1 MIEQLFCF
9 MINKK
14 RKVVRNENY
23 RIIIINSIDLNP
35 QISNKEEAIDHLVN
49 LLDQSGKL
57 NDKEI
62 YKESVLNREKQST
75 TGIGDGVAIPHGQ
88 SEGVKTAGLSA
99 MVVKEG
105 LDFKSLDGQPT
116 YLFFMIGAPK
126 DSEGAH
132 LQALAQLSTLLMEED
147 FRNALINASSKEEFL
162 QLIDAKENK
171 KEEVKE
177 IVHPAVLAVTA
188 CPTGIAHTF
197 MAAKALQQAGEA
209 LNISIKVET
218 NGQEGVKNQLTQEDI
233 EHCKAIIV
241 AADKK
246 VEMAR
251 FEGKKVIQ
259 VPVRDG
265 ISKAQELV
273 EKANNGDGEIYH
285 HEEKKEKQ
293 NIIRLFY
300 KHLMNGI
307 SHALPFLV
315 TSGVL
320 YGILYL
326 FKDQV
331 LTNQLLILTSNVQ
344 QLISIM
350 IIPIISAYIA
360 DSIADRP
367 GMLSGFAGGLIVCQ
381 GISIT
386 SISTSSP
393 SLLAGII
400 AGFLAGFVSLMLRK
414 LFSYLPQCL
423 KGIEASLFHP
433 IISTIIVTLLMFYL
447 NSYLYIGH
455 TYILNYVSLV
465 ESQMSTKVLFGF
477 VLGMMM
483 AIDNGGPINKTAYV
497 FSIGMLMSYDYYPM
511 AAVMAGGMIP
521 PFVIALTA
529 TLFKDRFEVR
539 NDALMNYINGISF
552 ISEGAIPFIQKESQV
567 ILPAC
572 CLSAGLAGALSMYFN
587 CSIASPH
594 GGLFLIWMVQNPIS
608 YLSLIVCSTLVGTI
622 LLILFTKLKKE
633 S

>member
-1 MIEQLFCF
+1 MKITELLD
-9 MINKK
+9 
-14 RKVVRNENY
+14 
-23 RIIIINSIDLNP
+23 INSIDLNP

-344 QLISIM
+344 QLISII

>member
-1 MIEQLFCF
+1 MKITELLD
-9 MINKK
+9 ID
-14 RKVVRNENY
+14 
-23 RIIIINSIDLNP
+23 SIDLSP
-35 QISNKEEAIDHLVN
+35 QATDKEEAIYHLID

-57 NDKEI
+57 NNKEL
-62 YKESVLNREKQST
+62 YKESVLNREAQST

-88 SEGVKTAGLSA
+88 SEGVQTAGLSA

-105 LDFKSLDGQPT
+105 LDFKSLDGKPT

-126 DSEGAH
+126 DSGGAH
-132 LQALAQLSTLLMEED
+132 LQALAQLSTLLMDED
-147 FRNALINASSKEEFL
+147 FRNSLIHASSKEEFL
-162 QLIDAKENK
+162 KLIDEKENV

-177 IVHPAVLAVTA
+177 VTHPAVLAVTA

-209 LNISIKVET
+209 LNVSIKVET

-331 LTNQLLILTSNVQ
+331 LTNQLLTLTSNVQ

>member
-1 MIEQLFCF
+1 MKITELLD
-9 MINKK
+9 
-14 RKVVRNENY
+14 
-23 RIIIINSIDLNP
+23 INSIDLNP

-62 YKESVLNREKQST
+62 YKESVLNREAQST

-587 CSIASPH
+587 CSIVSPH

>member
-1 MIEQLFCF
+1 MKITELLD
-9 MINKK
+9 
-14 RKVVRNENY
+14 
-23 RIIIINSIDLNP
+23 INSIDLNT

-62 YKESVLNREKQST
+62 YKESVLNREAQST

-88 SEGVKTAGLSA
+88 SEGVETAGLSA

-126 DSEGAH
+126 DSGGAH

-331 LTNQLLILTSNVQ
+331 LTNQLLTLTSNVQ

>member
-1 MIEQLFCF
+1 MKITELLD
-9 MINKK
+9 
-14 RKVVRNENY
+14 
-23 RIIIINSIDLNP
+23 INSIDLNP

-62 YKESVLNREKQST
+62 YKESVLNREAQST

-197 MAAKALQQAGEA
+197 MAAKALQQAGEV

>member
-1 MIEQLFCF
+1 MKITELLD
-9 MINKK
+9 
-14 RKVVRNENY
+14 
-23 RIIIINSIDLNP
+23 INSIDLNP

-62 YKESVLNREKQST
+62 YKESVLNREAQST

-88 SEGVKTAGLSA
+88 SEGVETAGLSA

-126 DSEGAH
+126 DSGGAH

-539 NDALMNYINGISF
+539 KDALMNYINGISF
-552 ISEGAIPFIQKESQV
+552 ISEGAIPFIQKESQI

-622 LLILFTKLKKE
+622 LLILFTKIKKE

>member
-1 MIEQLFCF
+1 MKITELLD
-9 MINKK
+9 
-14 RKVVRNENY
+14 
-23 RIIIINSIDLNP
+23 INSIDLNP

-62 YKESVLNREKQST
+62 YKESVLNREAQST

-552 ISEGAIPFIQKESQV
+552 ISEGAIPFIQKESQI
-567 ILPAC
+567 ILPDC

>member
-1 MIEQLFCF
+1 MKITELLD
-9 MINKK
+9 
-14 RKVVRNENY
+14 
-23 RIIIINSIDLNP
+23 INSIDLNP

-62 YKESVLNREKQST
+62 YKESVLNREAQST

-539 NDALMNYINGISF
+539 KDALMNYINGISF
-552 ISEGAIPFIQKESQV
+552 ISEGAIPFIQKESQI

-622 LLILFTKLKKE
+622 LLILFTKIKKE

>member
-1 MIEQLFCF
+1 MKITELLD
-9 MINKK
+9 
-14 RKVVRNENY
+14 
-23 RIIIINSIDLNP
+23 INSIDLNP

-88 SEGVKTAGLSA
+88 SEGVETAGLSA

>member
-1 MIEQLFCF
+1 MKITELLD
-9 MINKK
+9 
-14 RKVVRNENY
+14 
-23 RIIIINSIDLNP
+23 INSIDLNP

-62 YKESVLNREKQST
+62 YKESVLNREAQST

-88 SEGVKTAGLSA
+88 SEGVETAGLSA

-126 DSEGAH
+126 DSGGAH

-251 FEGKKVIQ
+251 FEDKKVIQ

-497 FSIGMLMSYDYYPM
+497 FGIGMLISYDYYPM

-539 NDALMNYINGISF
+539 KDALMNYINGISF
-552 ISEGAIPFIQKESQV
+552 ISEGAIPFIQKESQI

-622 LLILFTKLKKE
+622 LLILFTKIKKE

>member
-1 MIEQLFCF
+1 MKITELLD
-9 MINKK
+9 
-14 RKVVRNENY
+14 
-23 RIIIINSIDLNP
+23 INSIDLNP

-197 MAAKALQQAGEA
+197 MAAKALEQAGKK

>member
-1 MIEQLFCF
+1 MKITELLD
-9 MINKK
+9 
-14 RKVVRNENY
+14 
-23 RIIIINSIDLNP
+23 INSIDLNP

-62 YKESVLNREKQST
+62 YKESVLNREAQST

-88 SEGVKTAGLSA
+88 SEGVETAGLSA

-331 LTNQLLILTSNVQ
+331 LTNQLLTLTSNVQ

-497 FSIGMLMSYDYYPM
+497 FSIGMLISYDYYPM

-539 NDALMNYINGISF
+539 KDALMNYINGISF
-552 ISEGAIPFIQKESQV
+552 ISEGAIPFIQKESQI

>member
-1 MIEQLFCF
+1 MKITELLD
-9 MINKK
+9 
-14 RKVVRNENY
+14 
-23 RIIIINSIDLNP
+23 INSIDLNP

-88 SEGVKTAGLSA
+88 SEGVQTAGLSA

-126 DSEGAH
+126 DSGGAH

-147 FRNALINASSKEEFL
+147 FRNSLIHASSKEEFL

-197 MAAKALQQAGEA
+197 MAAKALQQAGKA

-433 IISTIIVTLLMFYL
+433 IISTIIVALLMFYL

-465 ESQMSTKVLFGF
+465 ESQMSTNVLFGF

-539 NDALMNYINGISF
+539 KDALMNYINGISF
-552 ISEGAIPFIQKESQV
+552 ISEGAIPFIQKESQI

-594 GGLFLIWMVQNPIS
+594 GGLFLIWMIQNPIS
-608 YLSLIVCSTLVGTI
+608 YLSLIVCSTCVGTI

>member
-1 MIEQLFCF
+1 MKITELLD
-9 MINKK
+9 
-14 RKVVRNENY
+14 
-23 RIIIINSIDLNP
+23 INSIDLNP

-386 SISTSSP
+386 SISTNSP

-433 IISTIIVTLLMFYL
+433 IISTIIITLLMFYL

>member
-1 MIEQLFCF
+1 MKITELLD
-9 MINKK
+9 
-14 RKVVRNENY
+14 
-23 RIIIINSIDLNP
+23 INSIDLNT

-62 YKESVLNREKQST
+62 YKESVLNREAQST

-497 FSIGMLMSYDYYPM
+497 FGIGMLISYDYYPM

-539 NDALMNYINGISF
+539 KDALMNYINGISF
-552 ISEGAIPFIQKESQV
+552 ISEGAIPFIQKESQI

-622 LLILFTKLKKE
+622 LLILFTKIKKE

>member
-1 MIEQLFCF
+1 MKITELLD
-9 MINKK
+9 
-14 RKVVRNENY
+14 
-23 RIIIINSIDLNP
+23 INSIDLNP

-594 GGLFLIWMVQNPIS
+594 GGLFLIWMVQNQIS

>member
-1 MIEQLFCF
+1 MKITELLD
-9 MINKK
+9 
-14 RKVVRNENY
+14 
-23 RIIIINSIDLNP
+23 INSIDLNP

-433 IISTIIVTLLMFYL
+433 LISTIIVTLLMFYL

-529 TLFKDRFEVR
+529 TLSKNRFSNR
-539 NDALMNYINGISF
+539 KDALMNYINGISF

>member
-1 MIEQLFCF
+1 MKITELLD
-9 MINKK
+9 ID
-14 RKVVRNENY
+14 
-23 RIIIINSIDLNP
+23 SIDLSP
-35 QISNKEEAIDHLVN
+35 QVTDKEEAIYHLID

-57 NDKEI
+57 NNKEL
-62 YKESVLNREKQST
+62 YKESVLNREKQTT

-88 SEGVKTAGLSA
+88 SEGVQTAGLSA

-105 LDFKSLDGQPT
+105 LDFKSLDGKPT

-126 DSEGAH
+126 DSGGAH
-132 LQALAQLSTLLMEED
+132 LQALAQLSTLLMDED
-147 FRNALINASSKEEFL
+147 FRNSLIHASSKEEFL
-162 QLIDAKENK
+162 KLIDEKENV

-177 IVHPAVLAVTA
+177 VTHPAVLAVTA

-209 LNISIKVET
+209 LNVSIKVET

-259 VPVRDG
+259 VPVKDG

-331 LTNQLLILTSNVQ
+331 LTNQLLTLTSYVQ

-381 GISIT
+381 RISIT

-608 YLSLIVCSTLVGTI
+608 YLSLIVCSTCVGTI

>member
-1 MIEQLFCF
+1 MKITELLD
-9 MINKK
+9 ID
-14 RKVVRNENY
+14 
-23 RIIIINSIDLNP
+23 SIDLSP
-35 QISNKEEAIDHLVN
+35 QATDKEEAIYHLID

-57 NDKEI
+57 NNKEL

-88 SEGVKTAGLSA
+88 SEGVQTAGLSA

-105 LDFKSLDGQPT
+105 LDFKSLDGKPT

-126 DSEGAH
+126 DSGGAH
-132 LQALAQLSTLLMEED
+132 LQALAQLSTLLMDED
-147 FRNALINASSKEEFL
+147 FRNSLIHASSKEEFL
-162 QLIDAKENK
+162 KLIDEKENV

-177 IVHPAVLAVTA
+177 VTHPAVLAVTA

-209 LNISIKVET
+209 LNVSIKVET

-381 GISIT
+381 EISIT

-447 NSYLYIGH
+447 NGYLYIGH

-497 FSIGMLMSYDYYPM
+497 FGIGMLISYDYYPM

-539 NDALMNYINGISF
+539 KDALMNYINGISF
-552 ISEGAIPFIQKESQV
+552 ISEGAIPFIQKESQI

>member
-1 MIEQLFCF
+1 MKITELLD
-9 MINKK
+9 
-14 RKVVRNENY
+14 
-23 RIIIINSIDLNP
+23 INSIDLNP

-62 YKESVLNREKQST
+62 YKESVLNREAQST

-331 LTNQLLILTSNVQ
+331 LTNQLLTLTSNVQ

-539 NDALMNYINGISF
+539 KDALMNYINGISF
-552 ISEGAIPFIQKESQV
+552 ISEGAIPFIQKESQI

>member
-1 MIEQLFCF
+1 MKITELLD
-9 MINKK
+9 
-14 RKVVRNENY
+14 
-23 RIIIINSIDLNP
+23 INSIDLNP

-497 FSIGMLMSYDYYPM
+497 FSIGMLISYDYYPM

-539 NDALMNYINGISF
+539 KDALMNYINGISF

>member
-1 MIEQLFCF
+1 MKITELLD
-9 MINKK
+9 
-14 RKVVRNENY
+14 
-23 RIIIINSIDLNP
+23 INSIDLNT

-62 YKESVLNREKQST
+62 YKESVLNREAQST

-88 SEGVKTAGLSA
+88 SEGVETAGLSA

-126 DSEGAH
+126 DSGGAH

-497 FSIGMLMSYDYYPM
+497 FGIGMLISYDYYPM

-539 NDALMNYINGISF
+539 KDALMNYINGISF
-552 ISEGAIPFIQKESQV
+552 ISEGAIPFIQKESQI

-594 GGLFLIWMVQNPIS
+594 GGLFLIWMVQNTIS

-622 LLILFTKLKKE
+622 LLILFTKIKKE

>member
-1 MIEQLFCF
+1 MKITELLD
-9 MINKK
+9 ID
-14 RKVVRNENY
+14 
-23 RIIIINSIDLNP
+23 SIDLSP
-35 QISNKEEAIDHLVN
+35 QATDKEEAIYHLID

-57 NDKEI
+57 NNKEL

-75 TGIGDGVAIPHGQ
+75 TGIGNGVAIPHGQ
-88 SEGVKTAGLSA
+88 SEGVQTAGLSA

-105 LDFKSLDGQPT
+105 LDFKSLDGKPT

-126 DSEGAH
+126 DSGGAH
-132 LQALAQLSTLLMEED
+132 LQALAQLSTLLMDED
-147 FRNALINASSKEEFL
+147 FRNSLIHASSKEEFL
-162 QLIDAKENK
+162 KLIDEKENV

-177 IVHPAVLAVTA
+177 VTHPAVLAVTA

-209 LNISIKVET
+209 LNVSIKVET

-259 VPVRDG
+259 VPVKDG

-331 LTNQLLILTSNVQ
+331 LTNQLLTLTSYVQ

-433 IISTIIVTLLMFYL
+433 IISTIIVALLMFYL

-455 TYILNYVSLV
+455 TYILNYVSFV
-465 ESQMSTKVLFGF
+465 ESQISTKVLFGF

-497 FSIGMLMSYDYYPM
+497 FGIGMLISYDYYPM

-539 NDALMNYINGISF
+539 KDALMNYINGISF
-552 ISEGAIPFIQKESQV
+552 ISEGAIPFIQKESQI

>member
-1 MIEQLFCF
+1 MKITELLD
-9 MINKK
+9 
-14 RKVVRNENY
+14 
-23 RIIIINSIDLNP
+23 INSIDLNP

-62 YKESVLNREKQST
+62 YKESVLNREAQST

-197 MAAKALQQAGEA
+197 MAAKQQAGEA

-331 LTNQLLILTSNVQ
+331 LTNQLLILTSNIQ

-433 IISTIIVTLLMFYL
+433 IISTIIVALLMFYL

-497 FSIGMLMSYDYYPM
+497 FSIGMLISYDYYPI

-539 NDALMNYINGISF
+539 KDALMNYINGISF
-552 ISEGAIPFIQKESQV
+552 ISEGAIPFIQKESQI

>member
-1 MIEQLFCF
+1 MKITELLD
-9 MINKK
+9 
-14 RKVVRNENY
+14 
-23 RIIIINSIDLNP
+23 INSIDLNP

-62 YKESVLNREKQST
+62 YKESVLNRGAQST

-331 LTNQLLILTSNVQ
+331 LTNQLLTLTSNVQ

>member
-1 MIEQLFCF
+1 MKITELLD
-9 MINKK
+9 
-14 RKVVRNENY
+14 
-23 RIIIINSIDLNP
+23 INSIDLNP

>member
-1 MIEQLFCF
+1 MKITELLD
-9 MINKK
+9 ID
-14 RKVVRNENY
+14 
-23 RIIIINSIDLNP
+23 SIDLSP
-35 QISNKEEAIDHLVN
+35 QATDKEEAIYHLID

-57 NDKEI
+57 NNKEL

-75 TGIGDGVAIPHGQ
+75 TGIGDGIAIPHGQ
-88 SEGVKTAGLSA
+88 SEGVQTAGLSA

-105 LDFKSLDGQPT
+105 LDFKSLDGKPT

-126 DSEGAH
+126 DSGGAH
-132 LQALAQLSTLLMEED
+132 LQALAQLSTLLMDED
-147 FRNALINASSKEEFL
+147 FRNSLIHASSKEEFL
-162 QLIDAKENK
+162 KLIDEKENV

-177 IVHPAVLAVTA
+177 VTHPAVLAVTA

-209 LNISIKVET
+209 LNVSIKVET

-433 IISTIIVTLLMFYL
+433 IISTIIVALLMFYL

-455 TYILNYVSLV
+455 TYILNYVSFV
-465 ESQMSTKVLFGF
+465 ESQISTKVLFGF

-497 FSIGMLMSYDYYPM
+497 FSIGMLISYDYYPM
-511 AAVMAGGMIP
+511 VAVMAGGMIP

-552 ISEGAIPFIQKESQV
+552 ISEGAIPFIQKESQI

>member
-1 MIEQLFCF
+1 MKITELLD
-9 MINKK
+9 
-14 RKVVRNENY
+14 
-23 RIIIINSIDLNP
+23 INSIDLNP

-539 NDALMNYINGISF
+539 KDALINYINGISF

-572 CLSAGLAGALSMYFN
+572 CLSAGLTGALSMYFN

>member
-1 MIEQLFCF
+1 MKITELLD
-9 MINKK
+9 
-14 RKVVRNENY
+14 
-23 RIIIINSIDLNP
+23 INSIDLNP

-300 KHLMNGI
+300 KHLTNGI

>member
-1 MIEQLFCF
+1 MKITELLD
-9 MINKK
+9 
-14 RKVVRNENY
+14 
-23 RIIIINSIDLNP
+23 INSIDLNP

-62 YKESVLNREKQST
+62 YKESVLNREAQST

-88 SEGVKTAGLSA
+88 SEGVETAGLSA

-105 LDFKSLDGQPT
+105 LDFKSLDGKPT

-259 VPVRDG
+259 VPVKDG

-497 FSIGMLMSYDYYPM
+497 FSIGMLISYDYYPM

-539 NDALMNYINGISF
+539 KDALMNYINGISF
-552 ISEGAIPFIQKESQV
+552 ISEGAIPFIQKESQI

>member
-1 MIEQLFCF
+1 MKITELLD
-9 MINKK
+9 
-14 RKVVRNENY
+14 
-23 RIIIINSIDLNP
+23 INSIDLNT

-62 YKESVLNREKQST
+62 YKESVLNREAQST

-88 SEGVKTAGLSA
+88 SEGVETAGLSA

-126 DSEGAH
+126 DSGGAH

-315 TSGVL
+315 TSGVI

-497 FSIGMLMSYDYYPM
+497 FSIGMLISYDYYPM

-539 NDALMNYINGISF
+539 KDALMNYINGISF
-552 ISEGAIPFIQKESQV
+552 ISEGAIPFIQKESQI

>member
-1 MIEQLFCF
+1 MKITELLD
-9 MINKK
+9 
-14 RKVVRNENY
+14 
-23 RIIIINSIDLNP
+23 INSIDLNP

-62 YKESVLNREKQST
+62 YKESVLNREAQST

-88 SEGVKTAGLSA
+88 SEGVETAGLSA

-126 DSEGAH
+126 DSGGAH

-315 TSGVL
+315 TSGVI

-414 LFSYLPQCL
+414 LFSYFPQCL

-497 FSIGMLMSYDYYPM
+497 FSIGMLISYDYYPM

-552 ISEGAIPFIQKESQV
+552 ISEGAIPFIQKESQI

>member
-1 MIEQLFCF
+1 MKITELLD
-9 MINKK
+9 
-14 RKVVRNENY
+14 
-23 RIIIINSIDLNP
+23 INSIDLNT

-62 YKESVLNREKQST
+62 YKESVLNREAQST

-88 SEGVKTAGLSA
+88 SEGVETAGLSA

-126 DSEGAH
+126 DSGGAH

-633 S
+633 T

>member
-1 MIEQLFCF
+1 MKITELLD
-9 MINKK
+9 
-14 RKVVRNENY
+14 
-23 RIIIINSIDLNP
+23 INSIDLNP

-62 YKESVLNREKQST
+62 YKESVLNRESQST

-105 LDFKSLDGQPT
+105 LDFKSLDGQHT

-126 DSEGAH
+126 DSGGAH

-433 IISTIIVTLLMFYL
+433 IISTIIVALLMVYL

-465 ESQMSTKVLFGF
+465 ESQISTKVLFGF

-529 TLFKDRFEVR
+529 TLFKDRFEAR
-539 NDALMNYINGISF
+539 KDALMNYINGISF
-552 ISEGAIPFIQKESQV
+552 ISEGAIPFIQKESQI

>member
-1 MIEQLFCF
+1 MKITELLD
-9 MINKK
+9 
-14 RKVVRNENY
+14 
-23 RIIIINSIDLNP
+23 INSIDLNP

-62 YKESVLNREKQST
+62 YKESVLNREAQST

-331 LTNQLLILTSNVQ
+331 LTNQLLILTSNIQ

-360 DSIADRP
+360 DSIADRS

>member
-1 MIEQLFCF
+1 MKITELLD
-9 MINKK
+9 
-14 RKVVRNENY
+14 
-23 RIIIINSIDLNP
+23 INSIDLNP

-259 VPVRDG
+259 VPVRDC

>member
-1 MIEQLFCF
+1 MKITELLD
-9 MINKK
+9 
-14 RKVVRNENY
+14 
-23 RIIIINSIDLNP
+23 INSIDLNP

-350 IIPIISAYIA
+350 IITIISAYIA

-539 NDALMNYINGISF
+539 NDALMNYINCISF